1 MAGTIYIRFLIY
13 VTAIYEQ
20 KNERNWFFNSCHEI
34 KVLVDFSWPSLLNCL
49 PTVVLFSS
57 ENHFLKPPR
66 RSSLNLF
73 SRTDMLRNKRPRCL
87 VNGSS
92 VCAIANGYQSE
103 LKGPCGFRPYYF
115 YSKLKIEN
123 QKFTIVSF
131 NVWFLKN
138 WKSQIYNLN
147 CQFLFLRNI

>member
-1 MAGTIYIRFLIY
+1 MRLRLRTRGKLMLSNFRLGQSETPTSKNDLLIFLTNKRLLAGTIYIRFLIY

-92 VCAIANGYQSE
+92 VCAIANG
-103 LKGPCGFRPYYF
+103 
-115 YSKLKIEN
+115 
-123 QKFTIVSF
+123 
-131 NVWFLKN
+131 
-138 WKSQIYNLN
+138 
-147 CQFLFLRNI
+147 